1 MNFNGRGVV
10 LFLSLS
16 PEVTGVHL
24 CESAVF
30 AYNKENV
37 FGLTTNSERPTRTAR
52 SLVTE
57 LLIHV
62 K

>member
-1 MNFNGRGVV
+1 MDEVWFC
-10 LFLSLS
+10 FSLTWQS
-16 PEVTGVHL
+16 LRLTCAGP
-24 CESAVF
+24 VF

-37 FGLTTNSERPTRTAR
+37 LGLTTNSAADEDNAR